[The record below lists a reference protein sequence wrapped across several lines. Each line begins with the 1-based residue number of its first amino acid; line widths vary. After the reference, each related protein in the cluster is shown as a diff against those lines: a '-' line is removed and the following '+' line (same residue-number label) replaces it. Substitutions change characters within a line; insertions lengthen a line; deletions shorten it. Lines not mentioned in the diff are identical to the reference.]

1 MIALA
6 VEQAEKMLREGTAPT
21 QVVLHYLKL
30 GATREKLEQE
40 MIEMQKDL
48 MAAKIENLQA
58 QQNREEAYQKAMEAF
73 MSYQSSSRNPDD
85 SGV

>member
-6 VEQAEKMLREGTAPT
+6 VDQAEKMLREGNAPT

-30 GATREKLEQE
+30 ATTREKLEQE
-40 MIEMQKDL
+40 TIEMQKEL